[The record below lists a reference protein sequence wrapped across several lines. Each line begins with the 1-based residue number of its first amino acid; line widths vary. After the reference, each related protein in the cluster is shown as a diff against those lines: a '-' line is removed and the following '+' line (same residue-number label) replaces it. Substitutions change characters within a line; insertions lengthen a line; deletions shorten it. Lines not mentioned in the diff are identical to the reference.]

1 MGMLDGLSPSFS
13 TPLGKMMEAAR
24 SRGITLRPLSGY
36 RSEDDQRRAIQQV
49 AQRNGIPFHE
59 GLYQTG
65 IRGMAAP
72 VGRSQHQHGNAL
84 DWDVT
89 DPATKRWLYE
99 NAPQYGFRFPLPNS
113 DSGHMELG
121 GPRDASPA
129 HVHQG
134 PAPMASYAQPDEP
147 DLGILGRFIKGLN
160 QTVASPLFQMGAG
173 MVNAGAKGTNVGGG
187 LLEGG
192 QAAAAAAQQQALFA
206 KAERERMA
214 QAQRDRLWAQLS
226 SGNAPA
232 MNGISKDHMALASML
247 PPDEGVKFLTGVAT
261 KNAEGSIE
269 RDKLAETKRY
279 HDLMDVQNRQREEDM
294 RAMRASQSDSAA
306 AVAELRREQTARM
319 KREAEQE
326 AALFG
331 RPAPASPT
339 PQSGPAYA
347 PNVRPQSFEGEAD
360 PNLIRV
366 QEPAPAAAPAPQAR
380 APQQPTIKVPQSARF
395 PQGMA
400 TPDEA
405 TAFAQEL
412 LTTEK
417 FKPLGQQILKQVE
430 AAREDRGLE
439 RGARGEIDKG
449 LVGNV
454 GHLERLMDIERG
466 LDPRYLDVK
475 FRLKMEALAQAE
487 KVGSKLSPEQS
498 EELQRYASFRARTI
512 KNVNTLLKELSGS
525 AVTEQEFAR
534 LLLQE
539 PSAGTGGMLDFLKGD
554 SYGQFLGKLQE
565 SKRAV
570 TMAVARA
577 NWLRNVGIN
586 GQKLTT
592 KEIAERARTGSLED
606 DVSLGGMER
615 IMSRDRERVEGKIR
629 ASSPPGTPEEAI
641 RGQVRQYMKGVY
653 GI

>member
-1 MGMLDGLSPSFS
+1 MLDGLAPQF
-13 TPLGKMMEAAR
+13 R
-24 SRGITLRPLSGY
+24 SNLDGLFAHASRDGISLRPLSGY

-65 IRGMAAP
+65 IKGMAAP
-72 VGRSQHQHGNAL
+72 VGRSQHQHGSAM

-121 GPRDASPA
+121 GPREASSPA
-129 HVHQG
+129 PQPQG
-134 PAPMASYAQPDEP
+134 PAPMASYAQPDD

-160 QTVASPLFQMGAG
+160 QTVSSPLFQMGAG
-173 MVNAGAKGTNVGGG
+173 MVNAGARGTNFGGG
-187 LLEGG
+187 ILEGG
-192 QAAAAAAQQQALFA
+192 QAAAAAAQQQAALA
-206 KAERERMA
+206 KAERERQA
-214 QAQRDRLWAQLS
+214 QMQRDRLWAQLGS
-226 SGNAPA
+226 A
-232 MNGISKDHMALASML
+232 GIPGMPKEHMALASML
-247 PPDEGVKFLTGVAT
+247 PPDEGVKFLTSVAT

-326 AALFG
+326 EALFG
-331 RPAPASPT
+331 RKPAPAPVPS
-339 PQSGPAYA
+339 PQSGPGYA
-347 PNVRPQSFEGEAD
+347 PNVRPQSFEGEPD

-366 QEPAPAAAPAPQAR
+366 QEPAPAAPAPVPQAR
-380 APQQPTIKVPQSARF
+380 APQQPMIKVPQSARF

-430 AAREDRGLE
+430 QM
-439 RGARGEIDKG
+439 GESRSAQKG
-449 LVGNV
+449 TL
-454 GHLERLMDIERG
+454 
-466 LDPRYLDVK
+466 
-475 FRLKMEALAQAE
+475 
-487 KVGSKLSPEQS
+487 SKLEEKIANESDHLSTLNRIVEEHGPNIRKYQS
-498 EELQRYASFRARTI
+498 WGFRGKQVWNGIIDATTGNLNEKALKENYDYTRFRATSAHQMNTVI
-512 KNVNTLLKELSGS
+512 KAMLGS
-525 AVTEQEFAR
+525 AVTASEAGR
-534 LLLQE
+534 ILLEL
-539 PSAGTGGMLDFLKGD
+539 PNAGDGGWTDVFNGD
-554 SYGQFLGKLQE
+554 KPNQYIAKLNTAIE
-565 SKRAV
+565 SSKA
-570 TMAVARA
+570 AIARA
-577 NWLRNVGIN
+577 AYLRNLQGWTPEQIAAASKLPGAYDVG
-586 GQKLTT
+586 G
-592 KEIAERARTGSLED
+592 
-606 DVSLGGMER
+606 VSLQGIKSIMGRELGRYER
-615 IMSRDRERVEGKIR
+615 TLRQQNPNAPDD
-629 ASSPPGTPEEAI
+629 AI
-641 RGQVRQYMKGVY
+641 RDQVIRYRKEKFD
-653 GI
+653 I